1 MPFWSP
7 PSKSTLHRGTRSKPA
22 VFDLICASFIGALF
36 GCGGPDIPPPPP
48 DLSTLPSLPDR
59 LGDVE
64 LPRHL
69 EEQREQV
76 PVTIAFVGEVRGEI
90 EPCGCPT
97 LPYGGFERRERLLDR
112 LRAEEAVVHLDAGEL
127 LVKGLITSSEAERID
142 RARAVLELSK
152 QVGVQA
158 WAPGPT
164 DLLAL
169 GLRGLRDVAAGRLDG
184 PPPVSA
190 TWQGKDGALVLPPF
204 RVVEAGS
211 LKIGV
216 VGLSAEPTAPELRG
230 QVTTLDPVEAAKDA
244 VQALPP
250 NLDLV
255 LALGNV
261 ADADADRVA
270 LEVPGIAAVLTT
282 RGRVHDDAR
291 QDKSGTPL
299 VVESTDRGRY
309 LTVVR
314 TQLGAGSGAPLLMT
328 PGDSE
333 WKTLRTLLRQ
343 QVAVADGKA
352 EDRAAA
358 QRRVAEKQARFA
370 EVGKGR
376 NLAHVSY
383 VPLAEDLDGDTAVGK
398 SVADFKD
405 ESLERAAARAAEP
418 PPPLTPTYAASAG
431 CVSCHL
437 SEFARWAHSDHARAW
452 ESLQVRQEVDNPEC
466 VGCHTTGFGAPG
478 GFGELTRVNLSKF
491 KAVQCEACHGPMA
504 GHPDDRRVGPRA
516 ITPERCQSCHDAAN
530 SPDFDFETYLAR
542 ATCQGGEPEVL
553 QAAP

>member
-1 MPFWSP
+1 MFYTS
-7 PSKSTLHRGTRSKPA
+7 LLVA
-22 VFDLICASFIGALF
+22 ML
-36 GCGGPDIPPPPP
+36 GCGASDSAPPPP
-48 DLSTLPSLPDR
+48 DLSTLPALPDR
-59 LGDVE
+59 VGDVD

-69 EEQREQV
+69 DQQRDLV
-76 PVTIAFVGEVRGEI
+76 PLTITFVGEVRGEI

-97 LPYGGFERRERLLDR
+97 LPYGGFERRERLLNR

-127 LVKGLITSSEAERID
+127 LVKGLITSSEADRID
-142 RARAVLELSK
+142 RARVVLALSE

-158 WAPGPT
+158 WVPGPT

-169 GLRGLRDVAAGRLDG
+169 GLKGLRDVARGRLAG
-184 PPPVSA
+184 PPPISA
-190 TWQGKDGALVLPPF
+190 TWRGADGALVLPPS
-204 RVVEAGS
+204 RVVEAGE

-230 QVTTLDPVEAAKDA
+230 QVTTLDPVKAAKAA
-244 VQALPP
+244 VDALPP

-255 LALGNV
+255 VALGNI
-261 ADADADRVA
+261 ADAEADRVA
-270 LEVPGIAAVLTT
+270 REVPGIAAVLST

-291 QDKSGTPL
+291 QEKSGTPL

-314 TQLGAGSGAPLLMT
+314 TQLRAGSDAPLLMT
-328 PGDSE
+328 PGDAE

-343 QVAVADGKA
+343 QAALA
-352 EDRAAA
+352 EGEAAEREA
-358 QRRVAEKQARFA
+358 GQARVAGKQALFA

-383 VPLAEDLDGDTAVGK
+383 VPLAEDLDGEAVVSK
-398 SVADFKD
+398 KVADFKD
-405 ESLERAAARAAEP
+405 ETLQRAAARAAEP
-418 PPPLTPTYAASAG
+418 PPPLTPTYAASSG

-466 VGCHTTGFGAPG
+466 VGCHTTGFGEPG
-478 GFGELTRVNLSKF
+478 GFGELTRVNVGKF

-504 GHPDDRRVGPRA
+504 GHPGDRRVGPRA
-516 ITPERCQSCHDAAN
+516 ITPERCQACHDAAN
-530 SPDFDFETYLAR
+530 SPDFDFVTYVAR
-542 ATCQGGEPEVL
+542 ATCQGGEPEVI